1 MEFRR
6 AGEALLRSPQIFL
19 NNLLIPST
27 SIQSCRCP
35 IGSFLNFQTFKTTQL
50 LPCFQRYF
58 TTTNRVSQQ
67 ASAPLEP
74 PSSDNPQ
81 QHKSELDDLSRHI
94 DSLLDFTPYNR
105 SNTGNILGSTRH
117 HSSAD
122 EASNAFR
129 NHSRNR
135 DFGANFSPL
144 PTRNKPG
151 LDVDRMEMPASSSDV
166 ATQLPPAPSIA
177 QNPKYPRL
185 DASTGRSVDLDP
197 SKGRDLVR
205 GLGQLNSLLAR
216 NKVRADFNKQRFHE
230 RPGLK
235 RKRLKSQRW
244 RKRFKEGFREV
255 VGRVSALTRKGW

>member
-19 NNLLIPST
+19 NLIPST

-35 IGSFLNFQTFKTTQL
+35 IGSFSNFQTSKTPQL
-50 LPCFQRYF
+50 LSCSYRYL

-67 ASAPLEP
+67 ASAPFEP

-81 QHKSELDDLSRHI
+81 QHKSELDDLSRQI

-105 SNTGNILGSTRH
+105 SNTGNISGSTRPN
-117 HSSAD
+117 SSAD
-122 EASNAFR
+122 EASNAYR

-144 PTRNKPG
+144 PRRNKPG
-151 LDVDRMEMPASSSDV
+151 LDIDRMEMPASSSDV
-166 ATQLPPAPSIA
+166 TTKLPPALSVA
-177 QNPKYPRL
+177 QKSKYPRL
-185 DASTGRSVDLDP
+185 DASTGRSIDLDP

>member
-19 NNLLIPST
+19 NNLLIPSA

-35 IGSFLNFQTFKTTQL
+35 ISSFTNFQTFKTTQL
-50 LPCFQRYF
+50 LSCSQRYF
-58 TTTNRVSQQ
+58 TTANRVSQQ

-81 QHKSELDDLSRHI
+81 QHKSELDDLSRQI

-144 PTRNKPG
+144 PRRNKSG
-151 LDVDRMEMPASSSDV
+151 LDIDRMEMPASSSDV
-166 ATQLPPAPSIA
+166 ATQLPPVPSIA
-177 QNPKYPRL
+177 QKPKYPRL
-185 DASTGRSVDLDP
+185 DASTGRSIDLDP

>member
-19 NNLLIPST
+19 NNLLIPSA

-35 IGSFLNFQTFKTTQL
+35 ISSFSNFQTFKTTQL
-50 LPCFQRYF
+50 LPCSQRYF

-81 QHKSELDDLSRHI
+81 QHKPELDDLSRQI

-144 PTRNKPG
+144 PRRNMPG
-151 LDVDRMEMPASSSDV
+151 LDIDRMEMPASPSDV

-177 QNPKYPRL
+177 QKPKYPRL
-185 DASTGRSVDLDP
+185 DASTGRSIDLDP

>member
-6 AGEALLRSPQIFL
+6 AGETLLRSPQIFL
-19 NNLLIPST
+19 NLIPSA
-27 SIQSCRCP
+27 SIQSCRRP
-35 IGSFLNFQTFKTTQL
+35 IGSFSNYQTSKTPKL
-50 LPCFQRYF
+50 LPCSHSYL

-74 PSSDNPQ
+74 PSSDSPQ
-81 QHKSELDDLSRHI
+81 YKSELDDLSRQI

-105 SNTGNILGSTRH
+105 SNTGNISGSTRRN
-117 HSSAD
+117 SSAD

-144 PTRNKPG
+144 PRRSKPG
-151 LDVDRMEMPASSSDV
+151 LDIDRMEMPASSSDV
-166 ATQLPPAPSIA
+166 TTKLPPALSIA
-177 QNPKYPRL
+177 QKSKYPRL
-185 DASTGRSVDLDP
+185 DASTGRSIDLDP

>member
-6 AGEALLRSPQIFL
+6 AAEALLRSPQIF
-19 NNLLIPST
+19 NTLLIPSA
-27 SIQSCRCP
+27 SIRSCRCP
-35 IGSFLNFQTFKTTQL
+35 IGSFSKFQTSKTTQL
-50 LPCFQRYF
+50 LSCSQRYF
-58 TTTNRVSQQ
+58 TATNHIFQQ

-81 QHKSELDDLSRHI
+81 QHKSELDDLSRQI

-105 SNTGNILGSTRH
+105 SNTGNVSGSTRR

-129 NHSRNR
+129 NHSHNS

-144 PTRNKPG
+144 PRRDKPG
-151 LDVDRMEMPASSSDV
+151 LDVDRMEMPTSSSDV
-166 ATQLPPAPSIA
+166 TTQLPPTLSIA
-177 QNPKYPRL
+177 EKSKYPRL
-185 DASTGRSVDLDP
+185 DASTGRSIDLDP
-197 SKGRDLVR
+197 SRGRDLVR